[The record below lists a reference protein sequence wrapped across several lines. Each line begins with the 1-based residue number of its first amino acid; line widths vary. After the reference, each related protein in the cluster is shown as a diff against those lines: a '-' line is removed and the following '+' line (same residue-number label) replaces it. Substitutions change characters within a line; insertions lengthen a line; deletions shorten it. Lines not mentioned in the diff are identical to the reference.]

1 MASITTK
8 NTRRYRIQF
17 TMRREL
23 YESYQTQ
30 LARAQKLQLVID
42 FARDFEEW
50 FENQIRQVEQDMGK
64 FETAQTDDKQELGRS
79 LDCGNL
85 SHSCPS
91 DDTD

>member
-23 YESYQTQ
+23 YESYETQ
-30 LARAQKLQLVID
+30 LKRAQQLQLLID

-50 FENQIRQVEQDMGK
+50 FENQIRQVEQEMNK
-64 FETAQTDDKQELGRS
+64 LEAAQAEDKQQLGRAMDS
-79 LDCGNL
+79 GTLPQ
-85 SHSCPS
+85 S
-91 DDTD
+91 